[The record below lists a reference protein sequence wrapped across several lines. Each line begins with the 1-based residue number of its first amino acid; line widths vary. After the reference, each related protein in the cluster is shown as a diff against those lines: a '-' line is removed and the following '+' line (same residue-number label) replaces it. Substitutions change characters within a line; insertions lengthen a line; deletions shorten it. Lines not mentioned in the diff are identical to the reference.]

1 MNDGAIEVTSSL
13 RQSAEFFSGETTML
27 NLGGTGRLVAGK
39 LVPPTDYKERVLWNF
54 AIINAE
60 ADLQPPKPDE
70 APADVADDPVR
81 RAGWWEAWK
90 TTTQGQQWQREY
102 QEYERMRDE
111 YPTIMATVD
120 RDGSFR
126 IDDVPPGRYVL
137 SVYFSSGRNHASP
150 GSIRDVKFT
159 VPLVEEGEAADAVEL
174 GTLQLH

>member
-1 MNDGAIEVTSSL
+1 M
-13 RQSAEFFSGETTML
+13 
-27 NLGGTGRLVAGK
+27 
-39 LVPPTDYKERVLWNF
+39 WNF

-70 APADVADDPVR
+70 APEDVADDPVR

-102 QEYERMRDE
+102 QEYERIRDE
-111 YPTIMATVD
+111 FPTIMATVD

-126 IDDVPPGRYVL
+126 IDDVPSGRYVL
-137 SVYFSSGRNHASP
+137 SVYFSGGTPLTGPLDWRVLTRSSGSVHSLSP

-159 VPLVEEGEAADAVEL
+159 VPRVEEGEAADAVEL